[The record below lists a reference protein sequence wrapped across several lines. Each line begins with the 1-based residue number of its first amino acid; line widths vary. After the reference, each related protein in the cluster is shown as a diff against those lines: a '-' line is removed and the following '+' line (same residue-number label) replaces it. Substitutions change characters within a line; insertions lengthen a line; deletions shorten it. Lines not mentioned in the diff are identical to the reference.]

1 MDGFPE
7 KISDYTKS
15 DTVQLIL
22 PGQGVL
28 GHCGTLALNAVV
40 VVTSRPADFTHKA
53 RFEENG
59 IFIRE
64 SFKVIIMDLTVTA
77 ELFQL
82 IHEQAVSKISFT
94 ESNYDGNILCVPQI
108 THILDINSHI
118 SFIHCQ

>member
-1 MDGFPE
+1 M
-7 KISDYTKS
+7 
-15 DTVQLIL
+15 
-22 PGQGVL
+22 
-28 GHCGTLALNAVV
+28 
-40 VVTSRPADFTHKA
+40 SRPADFTHKA

-64 SFKVIIMDLTVTA
+64 SFKVIIMDLTVNG

-82 IHEQAVSKISFT
+82 IHEQAVSKISFA

-118 SFIHCQ
+118 SSIHCQRQVDSLHHNKFHLAKH

>member
-28 GHCGTLALNAVV
+28 GYRGTLALNAVV

-64 SFKVIIMDLTVTA
+64 SFSHHHGSHSNRRIIPTD
-77 ELFQL
+77 
-82 IHEQAVSKISFT
+82 
-94 ESNYDGNILCVPQI
+94 P
-108 THILDINSHI
+108 
-118 SFIHCQ
+118 